1 MKGCIETARSIDI
14 RMVTVA
20 PYFVSKLSILAE
32 YYDFRILGRSKLI
45 SSTVTYPPPETPLL
59 TADFVH
65 PNPKM
70 GYAKLEDV
78 IAAFVGSIT
87 DTDEKTNFTS
97 WLIPDDKGVYRMET
111 AGYL

>member
-1 MKGCIETARSIDI
+1 VDHTNNPVPAS
-14 RMVTVA
+14 V
-20 PYFVSKLSILAE
+20 
-32 YYDFRILGRSKLI
+32 
-45 SSTVTYPPPETPLL
+45 ETPLL

-78 IAAFVGSIT
+78 VAAFVGSIT